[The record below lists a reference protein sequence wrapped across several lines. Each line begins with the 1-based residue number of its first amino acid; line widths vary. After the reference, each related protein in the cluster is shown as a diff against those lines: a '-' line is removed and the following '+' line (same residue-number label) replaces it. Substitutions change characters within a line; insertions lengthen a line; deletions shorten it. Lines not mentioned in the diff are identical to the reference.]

1 MKVVRLNE
9 NDIENLV
16 KKIIREEESEM
27 KAEPKEKSLML
38 LKTKNGEL
46 SSVDEIVRAIQ
57 NAKMAFEDLCN
68 SKLTGKDGYSRE
80 IDGIVNDFTK
90 LEDKV
95 RKSKETIGKFVQQKS
110 KEDNMTYMK
119 QKQMDYMR
127 KRQEAEKSGRYY
139 A

>member
-9 NDIENLV
+9 NDIEKLV
-16 KKIIREEESEM
+16 KKIIKEDEQQ
-27 KAEPKEKSLML
+27 PQPTKEKSLML

-46 SSVDEIVRAIQ
+46 STVDEIVRAIQ
-57 NAKMAFEDLCN
+57 SAKMAFEDLCN
-68 SKLTGKDGYSRE
+68 SKLTGKDGYSKE

-95 RKSKETIGKFVQQKS
+95 RKSKETIGKFVQQKGQQD
-110 KEDNMTYMK
+110 KMDHMK
-119 QKQMDYMR
+119 QRKMDYMR
-127 KRQEAEKSGRYY
+127 KRKEAERTGRYY

>member
-1 MKVVRLNE
+1 MKKVIRLNE

-16 KKIIREEESEM
+16 KKIIKEEDDVKTM
-27 KAEPKEKSLML
+27 EKKSVEL

-46 SSVDEIVRAIQ
+46 SSIDNIISVIKH
-57 NAKMAFEDLCN
+57 AKDAFEDLVN
-68 SKLTGKDGYSRE
+68 SKLTGQDGYSKE

-95 RKSKETIGKFVQQKS
+95 RKSKETISKFVVQKD
-110 KEDNMTYMK
+110 KEDHMSYMK
-119 QKQMDYMR
+119 QRKMDYMA
-127 KRQEAEKSGRYY
+127 KQKQAQKDGRYY